1 MKEIVRIYVKD
12 PKTGRERG
20 EMDPEK
26 IVAAL
31 SKPTEDI
38 ELDYDDGSG
47 RNVRMGTSM
56 ELVGEKVKVG
66 DMEIEIPAH

>member
-38 ELDYDDGSG
+38 ELDYAYCSG
-47 RNVRMGTSM
+47 RNVRMGTSK

>member
-38 ELDYDDGSG
+38 ELDYDNGSG
-47 RNVRMGTSM
+47 LNVRMGTST
-56 ELVGEKVKVG
+56 ELIGEKVKIG
-66 DMEIEIPAH
+66 DMEIEIPSH

>member
-20 EMDPEK
+20 EMDPDK

-47 RNVRMGTSM
+47 RNVRMGTSK

-66 DMEIEIPAH
+66 DMEIEILAH

>member
-38 ELDYDDGSG
+38 ELDYDGSG
-47 RNVRMGTSM
+47 RNVRMGTSK

>member
-31 SKPTEDI
+31 SNPKKEID
-38 ELDYDDGSG
+38 LDYNVGS
-47 RNVRMGTSM
+47 NVKMGSSTDFIGETVRVGSM
-56 ELVGEKVKVG
+56 E
-66 DMEIEIPAH
+66 IQIPAH

>member
-47 RNVRMGTSM
+47 RNVRMGTSK
-56 ELVGEKVKVG
+56 ELAGEKVKVG

>member
-38 ELDYDDGSG
+38 ELDYDDGSR
-47 RNVRMGTSM
+47 RNVRMGTSK